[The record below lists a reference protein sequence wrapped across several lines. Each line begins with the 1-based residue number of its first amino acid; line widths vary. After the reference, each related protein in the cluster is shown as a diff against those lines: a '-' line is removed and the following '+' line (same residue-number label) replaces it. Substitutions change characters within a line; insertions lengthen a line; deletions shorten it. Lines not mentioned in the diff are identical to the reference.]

1 MTRIFLAFATLFTF
15 GNLAAQNAQDY
26 AGVQQAVR
34 YYLDGGTNNDFATLE
49 KAFHPEASMQFIN
62 GEGEHVSVNAVEFF
76 RKGMKPGPPSK
87 RQTRVSS
94 IEINGNAASA
104 RLEIDYPTFRFI
116 DYMNLLKIDGEWKI
130 VSKIFFRE
138 MRPKQE

>member
-1 MTRIFLAFATLFTF
+1 MFNVCHLRCVSLSPNPVRL
-15 GNLAAQNAQDY
+15 
-26 AGVQQAVR
+26 AVR
-34 YYLDGGTNNDFATLE
+34 SGGLY
-49 KAFHPEASMQFIN
+49 KRMRWR
-62 GEGEHVSVNAVEFF
+62 GEHVSVNAVEFF